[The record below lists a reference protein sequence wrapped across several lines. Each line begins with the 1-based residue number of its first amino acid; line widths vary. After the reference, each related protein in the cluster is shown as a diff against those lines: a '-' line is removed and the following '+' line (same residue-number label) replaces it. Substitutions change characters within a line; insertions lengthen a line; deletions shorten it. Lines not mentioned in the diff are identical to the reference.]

1 MSSGQYKTEYSTDE
15 TVMRLGSVRPG
26 DRVLLVDDLIA
37 TGGTAMAGFDIV
49 DAMGGAV
56 HEFASMVQLPFL
68 DGVAK
73 LHAYKG
79 GKYKDVP
86 VFTVVD
92 DNLIG
97 DDMGRD
103 PADRSVPQVVESARA
118 QEIALEHG
126 IGARF

>member
-15 TVMRLGSVRPG
+15 TVMRLGSVKPG

-49 DAMGGAV
+49 DAMGGKV

-68 DGVAK
+68 NGVAK
-73 LHAYKG
+73 LHEYKD

-103 PADRSVPQVVESARA
+103 PEDSSIPQVVDSADA
-118 QEIALEHG
+118 KELAVKYK
-126 IGARF
+126 IGERF